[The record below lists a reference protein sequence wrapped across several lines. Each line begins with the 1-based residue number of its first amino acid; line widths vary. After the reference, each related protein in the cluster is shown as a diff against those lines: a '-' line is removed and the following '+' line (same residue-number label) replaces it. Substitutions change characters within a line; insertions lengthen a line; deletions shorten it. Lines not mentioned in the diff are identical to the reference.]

1 MARPL
6 VLLLVDIRR
15 GVSEILCAEFLRL
28 EILIYLNR
36 LTTGAYAPPL
46 DSRPGFGVSLAIKDA
61 KHAMD
66 MAQEFGVNLPGLELA
81 RGNMEAARDYA
92 GECLDS
98 SAMYGTLRQQSGL
111 EFWNEK
117 SRKGL

>member
-1 MARPL
+1 
-6 VLLLVDIRR
+6 
-15 GVSEILCAEFLRL
+15 
-28 EILIYLNR
+28 
-36 LTTGAYAPPL
+36 
-46 DSRPGFGVSLAIKDA
+46 VSLAIKDA

-81 RGNMEAARDYA
+81 RGNMEAAREYA

-98 SAMYGTLRQQSGL
+98 SSMYGTLRQQSGL

-117 SRKGL
+117 SRKE

>member
-1 MARPL
+1 MDWQETADYNTP
-6 VLLLVDIRR
+6 
-15 GVSEILCAEFLRL
+15 
-28 EILIYLNR
+28 R

-61 KHAMD
+61 RHAMN
-66 MAQEFGVNLPGLELA
+66 MAEEQGVKLPGLALA
-81 RGNMEAARDYA
+81 RKNMEDARDYA

-98 SAMYGTLRQQSGL
+98 SSMYGTLRQQAGL

-117 SRKGL
+117 SRKA

>member
-1 MARPL
+1 MNRE
-6 VLLLVDIRR
+6 DMQ
-15 GVSEILCAEFLRL
+15 ILTLD
-28 EILIYLNR
+28 R

-61 KHAMD
+61 RHAMA
-66 MAQEFGVNLPGLELA
+66 MAEEQGVRLPGLEIA
-81 RGNMEAARDYA
+81 RKNMEDARDYA

-98 SAMYGTLRQQSGL
+98 SSMYGTLRQQAGL

-117 SRKGL
+117 SRKA